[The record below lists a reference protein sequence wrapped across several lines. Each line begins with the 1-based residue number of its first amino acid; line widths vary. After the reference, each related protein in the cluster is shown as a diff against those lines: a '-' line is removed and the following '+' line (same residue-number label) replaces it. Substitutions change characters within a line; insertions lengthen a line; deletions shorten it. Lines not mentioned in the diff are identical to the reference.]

1 MPFIILALM
10 VVALAAVS
18 FLPDAERIYT
28 SPVFVAGWAVLAAW
42 SLCVIVRRRLY
53 VRPAVFM
60 LHISFLV
67 ILAGALVT
75 HCCGTSEKVHLRVGD
90 TVFVGALP
98 VTLDEFVVEY
108 YPGTQAPS
116 DFVSHITVDGTKETV
131 AMNKVVTA
139 DGYRFY
145 QSGYDADSLGSV
157 LTVTH
162 DPWGIGVTYSGYL
175 MLLVSMI
182 WICVPEKRR
191 KTVAAVVAVIGFC
204 SPALNAAPS
213 VVPADVAERF
223 GNLFVYHNGRVA
235 PFSSLARDFTVR
247 LTGSATYR
255 GMNPE
260 QVLSGWLFYYDSW
273 KDEPCIYIKGVA
285 SDGGDRASLADF
297 FDESGRYRFSD
308 MGHEEENEKFSL
320 ASMASAGSL
329 WKIFPYTGS
338 GNMVW
343 YSPVDDMPDAMDVD
357 SWRMARHSLGY
368 VAELVAVGD
377 WEGVARTVDKIASYQ
392 HVVVPEVLP
401 SAARTWA
408 ERMFVDLSASS
419 WPAAVMVVAA
429 VALFFCPCRRVAWAA
444 VGLSAG
450 YVLFLISLNA
460 VAAGRVPM
468 ANGYETMQW
477 MAVGACVAAALGA
490 RRTPELLA
498 LGLMV
503 AGLSLMVAMIGLRNP
518 QVTQIMPVLRSPLLS
533 VHVLAVMLAYALL
546 ALMALCGV
554 AWLFGRRHLLAES
567 RRMLRP
573 AVFLL
578 AAGIFIGAVWANM
591 SWGRYWG
598 WDPKEVWALITML
611 VYSLP
616 LHRRSLSWLA
626 DDRAYAIW
634 CVAAFTCVVMTY
646 FGVNF
651 ILGGL
656 HSYA

>member
-60 LHISFLV
+60 LHVSFLV

-297 FDESGRYRFSD
+297 LMR
-308 MGHEEENEKFSL
+308 
-320 ASMASAGSL
+320 
-329 WKIFPYTGS
+329 
-338 GNMVW
+338 
-343 YSPVDDMPDAMDVD
+343 
-357 SWRMARHSLGY
+357 
-368 VAELVAVGD
+368 VAV
-377 WEGVARTVDKIASYQ
+377 IAFRIWAMRRKMRNSRWRQWRRPDRSGKYFLIQ
-392 HVVVPEVLP
+392 DRGIWYGIRLWTICLMRWTWIHGAWPGIVSAMWRSWWP
-401 SAARTWA
+401 SATGRA
-408 ERMFVDLSASS
+408 
-419 WPAAVMVVAA
+419 WP
-429 VALFFCPCRRVAWAA
+429 
-444 VGLSAG
+444 GLWT
-450 YVLFLISLNA
+450 
-460 VAAGRVPM
+460 R
-468 ANGYETMQW
+468 
-477 MAVGACVAAALGA
+477 
-490 RRTPELLA
+490 
-498 LGLMV
+498 
-503 AGLSLMVAMIGLRNP
+503 
-518 QVTQIMPVLRSPLLS
+518 
-533 VHVLAVMLAYALL
+533 
-546 ALMALCGV
+546 
-554 AWLFGRRHLLAES
+554 
-567 RRMLRP
+567 
-573 AVFLL
+573 
-578 AAGIFIGAVWANM
+578 
-591 SWGRYWG
+591 
-598 WDPKEVWALITML
+598 
-611 VYSLP
+611 
-616 LHRRSLSWLA
+616 
-626 DDRAYAIW
+626 
-634 CVAAFTCVVMTY
+634 
-646 FGVNF
+646 
-651 ILGGL
+651 
-656 HSYA
+656 